1 MYVLGVYDR
10 VFISNTVGMCIIVI
24 INTHRY
30 TDTHTHTDIYL
41 YFYIFVCMCAQH
53 ASMLCKHIYA
63 GLSNL
68 INLINTYFNPP
79 PPLPPPPPPTH
90 TTHSLTIHFPYGL
103 NELNSVIIWYTCES
117 FNKIHVLKHSF
128 SYLFFKI
135 IISGKGKRVA
145 LLGQT
150 GN

>member
-79 PPLPPPPPPTH
+79 PSTPPKH
-90 TTHSLTIHFPYGL
+90 TQHTLWPFTFRMVWMNWTQWLFDIHVKVSIKFMFWNIHFLIFFSKSSSLGRGK
-103 NELNSVIIWYTCES
+103 ELLY
-117 FNKIHVLKHSF
+117 
-128 SYLFFKI
+128 
-135 IISGKGKRVA
+135 
-145 LLGQT
+145 
-150 GN
+150 